1 MGQSPYKMQISFAT
15 YANCSSLNTNKQTT
29 TTKKETPKEKA
40 IKDKERKSRRT
51 MIGISNLEVI
61 PLFHFCRFDRAML
74 ASIFP
79 TPEFSMISEWKLL

>member
-51 MIGISNLEVI
+51 VIGISNLEVI
-61 PLFHFCRFDRAML
+61 PLFHFCNPNLQSPIHTRSFHYAQCCTY
-74 ASIFP
+74 I
-79 TPEFSMISEWKLL
+79 I